1 MEAAGAFRA
10 GRKPSAGDMEGGLNM
25 YEFDKCIVAEPNG
38 GQLTEGTVSRFG
50 GTTVHVH
57 ADEGL
62 ALRPGLAVNLFVYD
76 RVQGE
81 CVFTGTVTRVLG
93 DNVVISGAN
102 LVRSTQK
109 RNNTRVEKIL
119 HYRITQRYGSEGPVL
134 LEPPIDFTILNIS
147 AQGMYI
153 GTDAVFAEGHRFP
166 FVFRDAGKPIEI
178 KAEVVRCER
187 RVRGNRYGCRFVD
200 ISERDMDNIY
210 RFVLHEQIEQRRRNL
225 IV

>member
-1 MEAAGAFRA
+1 
-10 GRKPSAGDMEGGLNM
+10 M

-38 GQLTEGTVSRFG
+38 GQLAEGTVSQYE
-50 GTTVHVH
+50 GTTMHIH
-57 ADEGL
+57 AGEGFSM
-62 ALRPGLAVNLFVYD
+62 RPGLAVNLFVYD

-81 CVFTGTVTRVLG
+81 CLLTGTVTKVMG
-93 DNVVISGAN
+93 DKVVVAGAT

-119 HYRITQRYGSEGPVL
+119 HYRITQRFEGGSVVP

-166 FVFRDAGKPIEI
+166 FVFRDAGRPIDI

-187 RVRGNRYGCRFVD
+187 RIRGNRYGCRFVD
-200 ISERDMDNIY
+200 INERDMDNIY